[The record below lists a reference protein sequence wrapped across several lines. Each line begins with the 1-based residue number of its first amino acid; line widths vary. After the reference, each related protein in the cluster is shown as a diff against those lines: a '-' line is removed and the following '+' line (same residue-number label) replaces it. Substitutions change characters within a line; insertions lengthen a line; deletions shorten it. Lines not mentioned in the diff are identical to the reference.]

1 MWTYH
6 TRSPRGPTQVEMLRI
21 SITAEPTPKCIVHKK
36 EVHIPYFI
44 RISYG
49 FNSLGSQQNYLTL
62 QP

>member
-44 RISYG
+44 RIS
-49 FNSLGSQQNYLTL
+49 FSF
-62 QP
+62 